1 MGKAGKIILGA
12 VVAIIAVV
20 VIGVVLVVQNLDSI
34 IKNVIEGAGTQV
46 TGTAVRVSGVKFS
59 LQEGRGEIYGLTI
72 ANPPGYSGGH
82 LFEMDEIAVQLE
94 PRSLAGPV
102 IVINEVLID
111 GATLTAEQKGT
122 RTNIQ
127 DLLDNL
133 ESGSPEAAPAEEG
146 EAADVRLMMEKFAFI
161 NSTGTVKTQQ
171 FGERELKI
179 PDVQMSDVGDRDTGL
194 TPQQLAN
201 QMLSRVVKQVEKAV
215 GDYLEDLVKDAAKKE
230 IDKQLDEKIGAE
242 NREKLEGLKSLIKK
256 N

>member
-1 MGKAGKIILGA
+1 MGKAGKIILGGG
-12 VVAIIAVV
+12 VAIIAIV
-20 VIGVVLVVQNLDSI
+20 VIAVVLVFQNLDSI
-34 IKNVIEGAGTQV
+34 IKSVIEGAGTQA
-46 TGTAVRVSGVKFS
+46 TGTAVRVSEVKFT

-82 LFEMDEIAVQLE
+82 LFEMGKVAVQLE

-111 GATLTAEQKGT
+111 GAKLSAEQKGT

-127 DLLDNL
+127 DLMDNL
-133 ESGSPEAAPAEEG
+133 QSGSAEAAPAEEG
-146 EAADVRLMMEKFAFI
+146 EAADVRLMMEKFAFT

-179 PDVQMSDVGDRDTGL
+179 PDVRMSDVGDRSTGL
-194 TPQQLAN
+194 SPQELAN

-215 GDYLEDLVKDAAKKE
+215 RDYLEDQVKDAAKE
-230 IDKQLDEKIGAE
+230 ELNKQLDEKIGAE